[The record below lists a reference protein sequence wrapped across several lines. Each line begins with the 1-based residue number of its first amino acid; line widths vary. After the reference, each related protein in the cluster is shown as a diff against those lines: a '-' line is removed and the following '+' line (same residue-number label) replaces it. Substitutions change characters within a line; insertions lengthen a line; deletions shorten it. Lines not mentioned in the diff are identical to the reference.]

1 MPDAV
6 QEPSRRSRRGVPKT
20 LAWQDLA
27 APLLP
32 LVACFLGGATQKWA
46 EGFVVAALGLLLL
59 ARPPRLSLGP
69 ALNGILIAL
78 LACAA
83 TAFLPAR
90 WFFQPAWREALVN
103 DFSVMIPATVSP
115 QPWLSFGA
123 FLSLVAGISWLYYVA
138 TKESDTRAVRQQL
151 RLFAAGVGLLA
162 ALAIAL
168 YLAGTALPFWHNQRG
183 FGPFPNRNQTADLL
197 GITAVIILACGQDDI
212 RQGRKRWI
220 LWVAALGAI
229 IAAIVLNFSRAG
241 IAILVAGSALW
252 LGSFAFR
259 RGSGARLA
267 VGASALLGL
276 LTLVLVFG
284 GQTLA
289 RFNFRGD
296 GAGVT
301 SDFRWLIFQDA
312 WKLIRAS
319 PWCGVGLGNF
329 EPVFAIFR
337 EASFGQSKALHP
349 ESDWFWLA
357 AEMGWPAVLLVLAG
371 AVILLTRMFPMGEGT
386 NQRFRLAAFVAAL
399 LFGLH
404 GLVDVAGH
412 RVGTAYA
419 GIFLLG
425 LALKRPL
432 QLRESRW
439 VSRGF
444 RTVGAALAITG
455 ATWIYAHFSQGAL
468 PGGIGADNARRAAT
482 EANQR
487 RDFAATIAHASRG
500 LELAPL
506 DWQLYFLRAL
516 GTVGANRAPGKALD
530 DFRRARFLE
539 PNSFEVP
546 YQEGVAWLTREP
558 ALAMTAWREALR
570 RAGPQRAELYGRMLS
585 SAALLNRIVNRM
597 LEEFGST
604 QPDLALAYLERVSG
618 EQFTSALDPLL
629 ERDPDLSTLSHEQ
642 RIRLFELWSERG
654 DPAQLASLVESQPAL
669 LPIAWRGVAKHHA
682 ARRDFRGAYELAK
695 QFGKTPKLPEKTAG
709 PSVEQLQ
716 RALYST
722 LNNYA
727 VGFTL
732 YDEQMRA
739 GNVDDALITVRH
751 FTNAGGA
758 PAYFHFLEAE
768 AWAAKDSWDRAWEAR
783 QAYDRAAMPAKG
795 RRGVRLDDA

>member
-1 MPDAV
+1 MA
-6 QEPSRRSRRGVPKT
+6 KT
-20 LAWQDLA
+20 AAWQDLA
-27 APLLP
+27 VPLLP
-32 LVACFLGGATQKWA
+32 VLACFLGGATQKWA
-46 EGFVVAALGLLLL
+46 EGIVVALLGVVLLL
-59 ARPPRLSLGP
+59 RPPQLSLGL
-69 ALNGILIAL
+69 ALNGILLAL

-103 DFSVMIPATVSP
+103 DFAVTIPATLSP
-115 QPWLSFGA
+115 QPWLSFSA
-123 FLSLVAGISWLYYVA
+123 FLSLVAGVSWLYYVS
-138 TKESDTRAVRQQL
+138 TNDWDTRTVRQQL
-151 RLFAAGVGLLA
+151 RVFAAGIGILA

-168 YLAGTALPFWHNQRG
+168 YLARTALPFWHNQRG

-197 GITAVIILACGQDDI
+197 GITAVIILACGQEDI
-212 RQGRKRWI
+212 RQGRRRWI
-220 LWVAALGAI
+220 FWLGCLGAVI
-229 IAAIVLNFSRAG
+229 TAIVLNFSRAG

-252 LGSFAFR
+252 LGSFALR

-284 GQTLA
+284 GQTLE

-296 GAGVT
+296 GAGMT

-312 WKLIRAS
+312 WQLIRAS
-319 PWCGVGLGNF
+319 PWCGVGLANF
-329 EPVFAIFR
+329 APVFAVFR
-337 EASFGQSKALHP
+337 DASFGQSKALHP
-349 ESDWFWLA
+349 ESDWLWLA
-357 AEMGWPAVLLVLAG
+357 AEVGRPALLLVLG
-371 AVILLTRMFPMGEGT
+371 GSLILLRRMFPMSEGT

-419 GIFLLG
+419 GVFLLG

-432 QLRESRW
+432 ELRASRW
-439 VSRGF
+439 VSPVF
-444 RTVGAALAITG
+444 RAVGAALAIIG
-455 ATWIYAHFSQGAL
+455 AAWVYAHVTQAAL

-482 EANQR
+482 DANQR
-487 RDFAATIAHASRG
+487 RNFVATIVHASRG

-516 GTVGANRAPGKALD
+516 GTVGANRDREKALD

-558 ALAMTAWREALR
+558 TLTMTAWREALR
-570 RAGPQRAELYGRMLS
+570 RAGPQRAELYARMLS
-585 SAALLNRIVNRM
+585 SAALSNRVVNAM

-618 EQFTSALDPLL
+618 QQFTSALNRLL
-629 ERDPDLSTLSHEQ
+629 EHDPTLGTLNDNQ
-642 RIRLFELWSERG
+642 RMRLFDLWSERG
-654 DPAQLASLVESQPAL
+654 DLAQLAAFIETQPAQRHL
-669 LPIAWRGVAKHHA
+669 AWRGLANEAA
-682 ARRDFRGAYELAK
+682 ARRDFRAAYDLAK
-695 QFGKTPKLPEKTAG
+695 QFGQTPKLPEKTAG
-709 PSVEQLQ
+709 SSIEQLQ
-716 RALYST
+716 RALYSSA
-722 LNNYA
+722 NNYG
-727 VGFTL
+727 VGYAL
-732 YDEQMRA
+732 YDEQLRA
-739 GNVDDALITVRH
+739 GHVDDALTTVRH
-751 FTNAGGA
+751 FTSAGGA

-768 AWAAKDSWDRAWEAR
+768 AWAAKQNWERAWAAR
-783 QAYDRAAMPAKG
+783 QAFDAVAK
-795 RRGVRLDDA
+795 